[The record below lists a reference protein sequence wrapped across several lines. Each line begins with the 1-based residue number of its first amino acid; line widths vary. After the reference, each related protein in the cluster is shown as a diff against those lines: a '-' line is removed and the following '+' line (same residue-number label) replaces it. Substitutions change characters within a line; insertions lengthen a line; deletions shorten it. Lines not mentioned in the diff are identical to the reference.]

1 MKPMNLLHDLI
12 REVAANEIMPYF
24 LRVQSARKEDGSVL
38 SQADLAA
45 QAKLVFRLPQIIA
58 APVLGEEMAAAEQQA
73 LWAQHA
79 HSGLWVI
86 DPIDGT
92 NNFVNGLP
100 HFAVSVAYVA
110 QGRAQLGAIFNPMSG
125 ELFSAER
132 GGGAFLNDT
141 RLPLRC
147 VPKKLHEA
155 LAGVDVKRLRSAKL
169 ANSINH
175 FAPFGTLRCL
185 GSSTLDWCYL
195 AAGRLDV
202 YVHGGQNLWDYAA
215 GALILA
221 TILGAACTRLNA
233 RRWRRCSLSC
243 LKNGWGGFGRISR
256 AAFQAAFGR
265 DDVQTDAA
273 DRQPERVNMLAAP
286 HGFQAAFGKQ
296 GATKWTRLF
305 SGLIFSRLFLL
316 LPS

>member
-12 REVAANEIMPYF
+12 RDVAANEIMPYF

-58 APVLGEEMAAAEQQA
+58 APVLGEEMAVGEQRA

-110 QGRAQLGAIFNPMSG
+110 QGRAQLGAIFNPISG

-155 LAGVDVKRLRSAKL
+155 
-169 ANSINH
+169 
-175 FAPFGTLRCL
+175 TLRCL

-215 GALILA
+215 GALILEEAGGALA
-221 TILGAACTRLNA
+221 TLEGDDFWSGLHAFKRSAVAA
-233 RRWRRCSLSC
+233 
-243 LKNGWGGFGRISR
+243 
-256 AAFQAAFGR
+256 
-265 DDVQTDAA
+265 V
-273 DRQPERVNMLAAP
+273 QPEL
-286 HGFQAAFGKQ
+286 FE
-296 GATKWTRLF
+296 KWLGWIRKNQ
-305 SGLIFSRLFLL
+305 
-316 LPS
+316 

>member
-58 APVLGEEMAAAEQQA
+58 APVLGEEMSAAEQRA
-73 LWAQHA
+73 LWAA
-79 HSGLWVI
+79 HSQSGLWVI

-110 QGRAQLGAIFNPMSG
+110 QGRAQLGAIFNPISG
-125 ELFSAER
+125 ELFSAQR
-132 GGGAFLNDT
+132 GAGAFLNDT

-147 VPKKLHEA
+147 VPKKLREA

-195 AAGRLDV
+195 AAGRFDV
-202 YVHGGQNLWDYAA
+202 YLHGGQNLWDYAA
-215 GALILA
+215 GALILEEAGGLLA
-221 TILGAACTRLNA
+221 TLEGDEFWSGLHAFKRSVVAA
-233 RRWRRCSLSC
+233 
-243 LKNGWGGFGRISR
+243 
-256 AAFQAAFGR
+256 
-265 DDVQTDAA
+265 V
-273 DRQPERVNMLAAP
+273 QPEL
-286 HGFQAAFGKQ
+286 FE
-296 GATKWTRLF
+296 KWLDWVRNNQ
-305 SGLIFSRLFLL
+305 
-316 LPS
+316 

>member
-58 APVLGEEMAAAEQQA
+58 APVLGEEMAAGEQRA

-132 GGGAFLNDT
+132 GGGAFSPADT
-141 RLPLRC
+141 
-147 VPKKLHEA
+147 
-155 LAGVDVKRLRSAKL
+155 GGKRLTASP
-169 ANSINH
+169 IDT
-175 FAPFGTLRCL
+175 P
-185 GSSTLDWCYL
+185 
-195 AAGRLDV
+195 
-202 YVHGGQNLWDYAA
+202 
-215 GALILA
+215 
-221 TILGAACTRLNA
+221 
-233 RRWRRCSLSC
+233 
-243 LKNGWGGFGRISR
+243 
-256 AAFQAAFGR
+256 
-265 DDVQTDAA
+265 
-273 DRQPERVNMLAAP
+273 
-286 HGFQAAFGKQ
+286 
-296 GATKWTRLF
+296 
-305 SGLIFSRLFLL
+305 
-316 LPS
+316 

>member
-1 MKPMNLLHDLI
+1 MKSMNLLHDLI

-79 HSGLWVI
+79 QSGLWVI

-110 QGRAQLGAIFNPMSG
+110 QGRAQLGAIFNPISG
-125 ELFSAER
+125 ELFSAQR

-141 RLPLRC
+141 CLPLRC
-147 VPKKLHEA
+147 VPKKLHEALAGVDVKRLRSAKLANSINHFAPFGTLRCLGSSAFLNDVRLPLRCVDKKLREA

-215 GALILA
+215 GALILEEAGGLMA
-221 TILGAACTRLNA
+221 TLEGDDFWSGLHAFKRSAVAA
-233 RRWRRCSLSC
+233 
-243 LKNGWGGFGRISR
+243 
-256 AAFQAAFGR
+256 
-265 DDVQTDAA
+265 V
-273 DRQPERVNMLAAP
+273 QPEL
-286 HGFQAAFGKQ
+286 FE
-296 GATKWTRLF
+296 KWLGWIRKNQ
-305 SGLIFSRLFLL
+305 
-316 LPS
+316 

>member
-1 MKPMNLLHDLI
+1 MKPMNLLYDLI

-58 APVLGEEMAAAEQQA
+58 APVLGEEMTAAEQRA

-110 QGRAQLGAIFNPMSG
+110 QGRAQLGAIFNPISG

-132 GGGAFLNDT
+132 GAGAFLNDT

-147 VPKKLHEA
+147 VDKKLREA
-155 LAGVDVKRLRSAKL
+155 LAGVDVKR
-169 ANSINH
+169 
-175 FAPFGTLRCL
+175 
-185 GSSTLDWCYL
+185 
-195 AAGRLDV
+195 
-202 YVHGGQNLWDYAA
+202 
-215 GALILA
+215 
-221 TILGAACTRLNA
+221 
-233 RRWRRCSLSC
+233 
-243 LKNGWGGFGRISR
+243 
-256 AAFQAAFGR
+256 
-265 DDVQTDAA
+265 
-273 DRQPERVNMLAAP
+273 
-286 HGFQAAFGKQ
+286 
-296 GATKWTRLF
+296 
-305 SGLIFSRLFLL
+305 
-316 LPS
+316 